1 MDSLSID
8 GVARHTSISR
18 RALSRYFGTKQE
30 PIQDVPQKT
39 TR

>member
-8 GVARHTSISR
+8 GVARHANISR
-18 RALSRYFGTKQE
+18 RALSRYFGTKKE
-30 PIQDVPQKT
+30 PIQGVPENT